1 MCDLGEIYTQYK
13 IFSLAQ
19 AATSQPVYI
28 VNPLYVTTFR
38 KVLESFVL
46 IKAS

>member
-1 MCDLGEIYTQYK
+1 ML
-13 IFSLAQ
+13 SLAQ
-19 AATSQPVYI
+19 AATYTSQPVYI

-38 KVLESFVL
+38 RVLESVAL